1 MKREPRVLLDDLV
14 FPEGPRW
21 HRGRLYFS
29 DMHAGEVVAVDLDGK
44 REVVCTVEHRPSGI
58 GFRPDGQMLVV
69 SMEDRKVLRH
79 DGRALHVHADLGA
92 LAPFHLN
99 DMVVDAK
106 GRAYVGNFGFDLH
119 GGAAPKTT
127 NFHLVEADGA
137 VREVA
142 RDLGFPN
149 GPAITPDGR
158 TLLLAESFGKCL
170 TAFDI
175 AVDGALANR
184 RTWAK
189 TEIFPDGIC
198 LDAEGCVWAAS
209 PLAPGGF
216 VRFAEGGE
224 VRDRIDLPD
233 RFGFACALGGPERR
247 HLFLLEAFA
256 ADPAKIA
263 GRRGNGRVRVVE
275 VDVPGAGL
283 P

>member
-1 MKREPRVLLDDLV
+1 MKREPRVLVDDLV

-21 HRGRLYFS
+21 HGGRLVFS
-29 DMHAGEVVAVDLDGK
+29 DMHAFEVVAVDLEGT

-58 GFRPDGQMLVV
+58 GFLPGGDMLVV
-69 SMEDRKVLRH
+69 SMEDRKVLRF
-79 DGRALHVHADLGA
+79 DGRALHLHADLGA
-92 LAPFHLN
+92 HAPFHLN
-99 DMVVDAK
+99 DMVVDGK

-119 GGAAPKTT
+119 GGAKPKTT
-127 NFHLVEADGA
+127 NFHLVGADGS

-142 RDLGFPN
+142 KDVGFPN
-149 GPAITPDGR
+149 GAVITPDGR
-158 TLLLAESFGKCL
+158 SLILAESFGKCL

-175 AVDGALANR
+175 GDDGTLRNR
-184 RTWAK
+184 RVWAK
-189 TEIFPDGIC
+189 LDIFPDGTC

-209 PLAPGGF
+209 PMAPGGF
-216 VRFAEGGE
+216 LRVAEGGE
-224 VRDRIDLPD
+224 VRDRIELPD

-247 HLFLLEAFA
+247 HLFLLEAFG
-256 ADPAKIA
+256 ADPAKVS